1 MANGLVPGITLAA
14 LAVFFIEYSR
24 PMDGVL
30 LFACSMFFIINVI
43 SGGYFLGD
51 TGSFGLGVILLGYG
65 LMGVL
70 TASFPRDLWPP
81 CSVTP
86 ASIF

>member
-43 SGGYFLGD
+43 SGGYFLGN
-51 TGSFGLGVILLGYG
+51 TGSYGLGAILLGYD
-65 LMGVL
+65 LM
-70 TASFPRDLWPP
+70 AIFPRNYGRLVLLPP
-81 CSVTP
+81 
-86 ASIF
+86 AWIF